1 MIWGYASNKRLR
13 TPDLGHFFS
22 MFADK
27 IFNMNFDIKTLH
39 DKNYTVSLQDSTVSH
54 QDSTASLRDYVTI
67 MIVQYF
73 NAFSTEFSN
82 FLEDR
87 SPSCLY
93 AAENVLRD
101 FYDSFIQMIK
111 HSQVCKLCKG

>member
-1 MIWGYASNKRLR
+1 
-13 TPDLGHFFS
+13 

-27 IFNMNFDIKTLH
+27 IFNMNLDIKTLH
-39 DKNYTVSLQDSTVSH
+39 DKNSTVSLQDYTVSLQ
-54 QDSTASLRDYVTI
+54 DYVTI

-93 AAENVLRD
+93 AAENVLRN

-111 HSQVCKLCKG
+111 HSQVSKLCMG